1 MEEVISEYLE
11 GAEFG
16 GKQVDKN
23 MDTIDWLDQGKDHK
37 PSRSDVTIFTKGVLA
52 CNVETHDAVRVGTDF
67 RLDSNKLTG
76 FALALEGKVV

>member
-37 PSRSDVTIFTKGVLA
+37 PSRSDVTIF
-52 CNVETHDAVRVGTDF
+52 HQRRPRVQCG
-67 RLDSNKLTG
+67 DSRCRQSGDG
-76 FALALEGKVV
+76 FPP